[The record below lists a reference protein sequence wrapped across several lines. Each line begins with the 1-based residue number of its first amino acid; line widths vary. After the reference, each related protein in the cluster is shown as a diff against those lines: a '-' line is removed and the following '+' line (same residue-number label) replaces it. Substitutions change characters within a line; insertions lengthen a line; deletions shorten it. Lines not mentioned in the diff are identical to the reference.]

1 MSRTAESFLINEKR
15 IQLADNIQQKAREY
29 KEAFAKVE
37 EICDNDLELSGC
49 MNQVIRAINHDH
61 DHDRD
66 HDHDHDE
73 SIIIMPEVIAARDAF
88 NELTVA
94 MNEMIED
101 DVPGIIAME
110 FSRRILEESITDAHE
125 YVYRGA

>member
-1 MSRTAESFLINEKR
+1 MSRTAESYLINEKR

-61 DHDRD
+61 DHD
-66 HDHDHDE
+66 HDHDE
-73 SIIIMPEVIAARDAF
+73 SIIMPEVIAARDAF

>member
-1 MSRTAESFLINEKR
+1 MSRTAESYLINEKR

-61 DHDRD
+61 DHRDD
-66 HDHDHDE
+66 HDH
-73 SIIIMPEVIAARDAF
+73 MPEVIAARDAF

-110 FSRRILEESITDAHE
+110 FSRRILEESIPDAHE
-125 YVYRGA
+125 YIYRGA